1 LQAIGASIHSLAV
14 ESPTPLLLDG
24 QPITPAEV
32 AEVAERGRAVAIGE
46 AARAQMVAGRAVV
59 QGALDRGDEVYGMT
73 TGVGALKRVHVARE
87 DQARFNRRLV
97 RTHATGTGPP
107 ASARVV
113 RATMVVRLQGFAQGR
128 SGVRPEVAD
137 AYAAALNA
145 GFCPT
150 VHTVG
155 ALGQSDLLPCAE
167 IARALMGEGP
177 DAAAFAAAGLE
188 PVVPA
193 AKDAIAMYSANAFS
207 VGWACLAL
215 ERAARALD
223 AFDLAAAL
231 SYEALL
237 ANPTAIDPEVA
248 EVRPYAG
255 LRTTIER
262 LRKLLEGGEILA
274 GSLARSLQDPL
285 CVRVVPQTH
294 GAARDA
300 FGHAC
305 AQLEIELRSSG
316 DNPFVSLA
324 QGRLL
329 SAGNFDST
337 SYAAA
342 LDYARIAFAHAA
354 TIGVGRVQKLLSGR
368 HSGLPSG
375 LRERDDV
382 PDDALVMLGYS
393 ATAAGAE
400 LRLLAAPVTLEQPTT
415 SIDDGIDDRI
425 VLAPLAARRLDEMS
439 TLALH
444 VAAAELVCAAQAVDL
459 RGRSG
464 NLGSGTGR
472 IHALVREHVC
482 LMRAGD
488 DIPDDLA
495 PLEARLAAGFPA

>member
-1 LQAIGASIHSLAV
+1 M
-14 ESPTPLLLDG
+14 PLLLDG
-24 QPITPAEV
+24 GPITPADV
-32 AEVAERGRAVAIGE
+32 ADVAERGRAVTIGD
-46 AARAQMVAGRAVV
+46 AAQAQMVAGRAVA
-59 QGALDRGDEVYGMT
+59 QEALDRGDEVYGMT
-73 TGVGALKRVHVARE
+73 TGVGALKRVQVPPD
-87 DQARFNRRLV
+87 DQAGFNRRLV
-97 RTHATGTGPP
+97 RTHAAGSGPP
-107 ASARVV
+107 APTAVV
-113 RATMVVRLQGFAQGR
+113 RATMLVRLQGFVQGR
-128 SGVRPEVAD
+128 SGVRPEVAE

-145 GFCPT
+145 GFHPT

-155 ALGQSDLLPCAE
+155 ALGQADLLPCAE

-177 DAAAFAAAGLE
+177 DAAALAAAGLE

-207 VGWACLAL
+207 VGWACLAF
-215 ERAARALD
+215 ERATRALD

-231 SYEALL
+231 SFEALL
-237 ANPTAIDPEVA
+237 ANATAIDREVA
-248 EVRPYAG
+248 DVRPYAG

-262 LRKLLEGGEILA
+262 LRALLDGGEILA
-274 GSLARSLQDPL
+274 GSVAASLQDPL

-300 FGHAC
+300 FGHTR
-305 AQLEIELRSSG
+305 AQLETELRSSG

-324 QGRLL
+324 QNRLL

-342 LDYARIAFAHAA
+342 LDYARIAFAHVA
-354 TIGVGRVQKLLSGR
+354 TIGLGRVQKLLSAR

-393 ATAAGAE
+393 AAAAGAE
-400 LRLLAAPVTLEQPTT
+400 LRLLAAPVTLELPTT

-439 TLALH
+439 SLALH
-444 VAAAELVCAAQAVDL
+444 VAVVELVCAAQAIDL

-464 NLGSGTGR
+464 KLGSGTGR
-472 IHALVREHVC
+472 IHALVREHVG

-488 DIPDDLA
+488 DIPHDLSA
-495 PLEARLAAGFPA
+495 LAARLAGGFAAN